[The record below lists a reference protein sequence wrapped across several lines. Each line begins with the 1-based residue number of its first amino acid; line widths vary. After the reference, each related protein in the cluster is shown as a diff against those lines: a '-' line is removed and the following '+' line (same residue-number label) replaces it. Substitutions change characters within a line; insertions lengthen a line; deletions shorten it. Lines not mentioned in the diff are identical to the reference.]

1 MICGPGFRALSEI
14 TSEEVKEAL
23 TEPVSLIIEAIKQTL
38 ERTPPEL
45 AADIVDSGIMLTG
58 GGALLGNLDQLIKEE
73 TGLPVTRAEDPLTC
87 VVYGSG
93 KALEELDLLR
103 EVSIGYS

>member
-1 MICGPGFRALSEI
+1 MITSDEVLSERELP
-14 TSEEVKEAL
+14 EEVVFIGGGVIAMEFSHVYARAGARVTILEAL
-23 TEPVSLIIEAIKQTL
+23 PQ
-38 ERTPPEL
+38 
-45 AADIVDSGIMLTG
+45 
-58 GGALLGNLDQLIKEE
+58 LLGNLDQLIKEE

>member
-1 MICGPGFRALSEI
+1 MIVPV
-14 TSEEVKEAL
+14 TSVTGICA
-23 TEPVSLIIEAIKQTL
+23 
-38 ERTPPEL
+38 RRPEL

>member
-1 MICGPGFRALSEI
+1 MQGKR
-14 TSEEVKEAL
+14 
-23 TEPVSLIIEAIKQTL
+23 L
-38 ERTPPEL
+38 ER
-45 AADIVDSGIMLTG
+45 V
-58 GGALLGNLDQLIKEE
+58 NQLIKEE